1 MNNASLEV
9 ALRELSEISAV
20 SPLVFRS
27 RKDEMDYTQSR
38 GERFSNCE
46 KRGNRWGERARELAS
61 KGLVSPRFI
70 EITYR
75 APGRWK
81 EIGARTIPLN
91 LLRQPPFSPLITR
104 VYRIAQ
110 FTIHYGTLHCSWLAS
125 KKRKSYVVPPRF
137 PSPHLSITFLTTKL
151 SI

>member
-70 EITYR
+70 EITYC

-91 LLRQPPFSPLITR
+91 LLRQPPSPSLITR